1 MEDTLLEIIPQTKLL
16 GTILSSDMKWHDN
29 TDMLVVKAYKRMM
42 ILHKLY
48 SFHVSDTDM
57 VNIYVLYIRSILEQ
71 SCQVWHYGITDEE
84 SANLERVQRVA
95 CKVILDE
102 RYTTYDQA
110 LNDLNLEYLSTRR
123 KLLCLNFAKKCLKHP
138 KLRDMGPLNTGE
150 DKNTR
155 DMGKYWVQH
164 AQKSRLRDSAIPQ
177 MQRALNLDQL
187 N

>member
-1 MEDTLLEIIPQTKLL
+1 MTL
-16 GTILSSDMKWHDN
+16 
-29 TDMLVVKAYKRMM
+29 
-42 ILHKLY
+42 LHKLY
-48 SFHVSDTDM
+48 SFHVSDTVM

-102 RYTTYDQA
+102 RYSTYDQA

-138 KLRDMGPLNTGE
+138 Y
-150 DKNTR
+150 TR
-155 DMGKYWVQH
+155 DMF
-164 AQKSRLRDSAIPQ
+164 P
-177 MQRALNLDQL
+177 LNRGIYMNTIETGESIWFNMLTTVVL
-187 N
+187 YLKCSVH

>member
-1 MEDTLLEIIPQTKLL
+1 
-16 GTILSSDMKWHDN
+16 
-29 TDMLVVKAYKRMM
+29 MM

-102 RYTTYDQA
+102 RYSTYDQA
-110 LNDLNLEYLSTRR
+110 LNDLNL
-123 KLLCLNFAKKCLKHP
+123 
-138 KLRDMGPLNTGE
+138 D
-150 DKNTR
+150 
-155 DMGKYWVQH
+155 
-164 AQKSRLRDSAIPQ
+164 
-177 MQRALNLDQL
+177 
-187 N
+187 